1 MYYQPD
7 TRWPIFGAPTRERFE
22 ELYVFPPRFHAG
34 VPEDIVKSY
43 TTASHL
49 MALAWYHYPVYDEAL
64 AKLLLLLEMAIKLR
78 CQQLGLSAGPNRT
91 LQQLITALEAAEPA
105 KELGWWLQLLRQLRN
120 QVAHP
125 ERHSFGGAV
134 FQPAMPRMVNTL
146 NQLFEEESVVI
157 QDAQYCAEL
166 AVFANQPLE
175 WSIQNAD
182 NFRTLARAQPL
193 RARQVGDEWRVVW
206 ALFPSLLTSGPTVT
220 VIVGALDQQG
230 FRGIEMPSQQPIV
243 LQPMRAAV
251 RAYEQWQ
258 RRSQQDPTTEADHE
272 LLVNM
277 QRTVMYRQRE
287 ELTYRFLWA

>member
-7 TRWPIFGAPTRERFE
+7 TRWPIFGAPTREQFE

-34 VPEDIVKSY
+34 VPEDVVKSY

-78 CQQLGLSAGPNRT
+78 CQQLGLPAGSSRA
-91 LQQLITALEAAEPA
+91 LHQLITALEAAEPA
-105 KELGWWLQLLRQLRN
+105 KELGWWLQLLRQMRN

-125 ERHSFGGAV
+125 ERYSFGGAV
-134 FQPAMPRMVNTL
+134 FRPAMPRMVNTL
-146 NQLFEEESVVI
+146 NQLFEEESAVTQGV
-157 QDAQYCAEL
+157 QYCATL
-166 AVFANQPLE
+166 TAFANQPLE
-175 WSIQNAD
+175 WSVQNT
-182 NFRTLARAQPL
+182 NEFRTLTHAQPL

-206 ALFPSLLTSGPTVT
+206 ALFSSYPNSGPVVT
-220 VIVGALDQQG
+220 VVVGALDQKG
-230 FRGIEMPSQQPIV
+230 FRGIEMSSQQPIV
-243 LQPMRAAV
+243 LQPMRAVAL
-251 RAYEQWQ
+251 AYEQRQ
-258 RRSQQDPTTEADHE
+258 LPRQQNPTTETDRE

-277 QRTVMYRQRE
+277 QQSEMYRQQE